1 MAELQIIAVVER
13 NIVFACLA
21 PLIIGRF
28 LAPMWF
34 KNLIVHRL
42 PADWAVNADD
52 LERKLAQAPL
62 SPCGGLQMESCGWT
76 CPHEEGLF
84 LYHQNRQWLLALGAE
99 QKLLPASIV
108 RQEAQRRADGLARQQ
123 GFPVGRKQMRD
134 IRDQVTNELLPRA
147 LARRRITHGWIDATN
162 GWLAVDAAAEA
173 KSEQF
178 MEALRRAEDEMPA
191 VRLDTQRSP
200 AQAMADWVIRGE
212 APGAFGIDEDLE
224 LRSGSKATVRY
235 ARHSLDGKDIRDHI
249 TAGKSV
255 VRLGLTWN
263 ERISFVLTEQLQVKR
278 LAFLDIL
285 KREPDAEA
293 DDEVKEVERFESDFA
308 LMTGELALLLAD
320 LVKAL
325 GSEKVKA

>member
-1 MAELQIIAVVER
+1 
-13 NIVFACLA
+13 
-21 PLIIGRF
+21 
-28 LAPMWF
+28 MWF
-34 KNLIVHRL
+34 KNLVVHRL
-42 PADWAVNADD
+42 PTDSAIKGDA

-62 SPCGGLQMESCGWT
+62 QPCSGLQMETSGWT

-84 LYHQNRQWLLALGAE
+84 LYQQNRQWLLALGGE

-108 RQEAQRRADGLARQQ
+108 RQEAQSRAEQLARRQ
-123 GFPVGRKQMRD
+123 GFAVGRKQLRD
-134 IRDQVTNELLPRA
+134 LKEQVTDELLPRA
-147 LARRRITHGWIDATN
+147 LARRRITHGWIDAAN

-173 KSEQF
+173 KAEQF
-178 MEALRRAEDEMPA
+178 MEALRRAEEQMPA

-200 AQAMADWVIRGE
+200 ASAMADWVMRGE

-224 LRSGSKATVRY
+224 LRSAHASNATVRY

-249 TAGKSV
+249 ASGKTV

-263 ERISFVLTEQLQVKR
+263 DRISFVLTEQLQVKR

-285 KREPDAEA
+285 RREPET
-293 DDEVKEVERFESDFA
+293 EVQDPGNEDERFESDFA
-308 LMTGELALLLAD
+308 LMTGELSLMLAD

-325 GSEKVKA
+325 GAEKPKA